1 MILRELIEKI
11 EKKYPRFLAES
22 WDNVGLMIGDFNQDI
37 KKVLVALEV
46 NEEVIQ
52 EAIQLK
58 ADLIVTHHPFFFSKF
73 NQINSDT
80 LKGSLALR
88 LIQNGIALYSMHTN
102 YDIAFD
108 GMNDQFLK
116 RIGLSAD
123 EIFLPASPEA
133 WYLEEHGGKA
143 PGLGRI
149 AILSEEMTL
158 SSLCTYVKDKLN
170 MQQIR
175 VVGDANATIKK
186 VAVITGAAADMYPD
200 AKAAGADVLISGD
213 MKYHIAQDA
222 LDCKMN
228 VIDCGHFETENIFKD
243 SMREYLTSICSLKV
257 LSSDVNLNPFQY
269 L

>member
-1 MILRELIEKI
+1 MILRELIQKI
-11 EKKYPRFLAES
+11 EKKYPTFLAES
-22 WDNVGLMIGDFNQDI
+22 WDNVGLMIGDLGQDI
-37 KKVLVALEV
+37 KRILVALEA
-46 NEEVIQ
+46 NEAVIN
-52 EAIQLK
+52 EAIELK

-108 GMNDQFLK
+108 GMNDQFL
-116 RIGLSAD
+116 RHIGLTAD
-123 EIFLPASPEA
+123 EIFLPASPAA

-149 AILSEEMTL
+149 ATLNEEMTL
-158 SSLCTYVKDKLN
+158 SDFCMDLKEKLQL
-170 MQQIR
+170 QQIR
-175 VVGDANATIKK
+175 VAGDTNAMIKK
-186 VAVITGAAADMYPD
+186 VAVITGAAADYYPD

-222 LDCKMN
+222 LDSKMN

-243 SMREYLTSICSLKV
+243 SMRKYLTSICSLDI
-257 LSSDVNLNPFQY
+257 LSSTVNLNPFQF

>member
-1 MILRELIEKI
+1 MILRELVQKI
-11 EKKYPRFLAES
+11 EKKYPTSLAES
-22 WDNVGLMIGDFNQDI
+22 WDNVGLMIGDFNQEI
-37 KKVLVALEV
+37 KRVLVALEA
-46 NEEVIQ
+46 NEAVIK

-73 NQINSDT
+73 NQLNSDT
-80 LKGSLALR
+80 LKGSLTLS
-88 LIQNGIALYSMHTN
+88 LIQNNIALYSMHTN

-108 GMNDQFLK
+108 GMSDQFLR
-116 RIGLSAD
+116 RIGLPVD
-123 EIFLPASPEA
+123 EVFLPANPEA
-133 WYLEEHGGKA
+133 WYLNEHSGKA

-149 AILSEEMTL
+149 SILKEEMTL
-158 SSLCTYVKDKLN
+158 ASLSAYVKDKLN

-175 VVGDANATIKK
+175 VVGDINASIKK
-186 VAVITGAAADMYPD
+186 VAVITGAAADMYAD

-213 MKYHIAQDA
+213 LKYHIAQDA

-243 SMREYLTSICSLKV
+243 SMREYLTSICSLEI
-257 LSSDVNLNPFQY
+257 LSSNVNLNPFQY